1 VKFSNR
7 SLLPIILVGCFLF
20 ENLPLE
26 AQVIRHIR
34 GDKYDLV
41 HFGNRSDYLL
51 PHVAGTFRNAMA
63 FHREFWNYHDTM
75 TYVILNDFEDLGHGG
90 AIAMPYS
97 QVQLGIEP
105 YSFAF
110 SIIPS
115 SERFQWLFNH
125 ELTHIVQSDKANST
139 DAFFRNVFG
148 GKVRRTEEKPLS
160 ALWSLLT
167 TPRWYAPRWFH
178 EGIACFME
186 TWMSGGIGRSMGSY
200 DEMYFRSIVNEKQ
213 PLYSLVGLETEGTT
227 IDFQVGTNAYLYG
240 TRFITYLAY
249 RDGIDKLKAFY
260 SRSDS
265 SKAFFG
271 AQFKRVY
278 GQSVKNAWDDWRQ
291 HEATFQKQ
299 NIERLKEYPVTPFRP
314 LTREPLGN
322 VSNFAWNAS
331 TGKLYMAINH
341 PGIISQI
348 AEIDKNTGK
357 IRKIATLDS
366 PLMYYSTSLAY
377 DPKREKIY
385 ITEHNNKYR
394 NLVEVDV
401 RTGRKTVLNPMTRTG
416 NLVFNPADHSIWGV
430 QHDNGYAKLVRIPEP
445 YTQVVPMYT
454 APFGKAIFDLAVSH
468 AGDKLTASLSG
479 VKGEQS
485 LILFHLSELEQGYK
499 NFDTLCSLED
509 NTLTQFQFSDNDS
522 TLIGSS
528 YYNGVS
534 NIWSIGLTD
543 RSPQMLS
550 NTETGLFMPL
560 QLSEDSLF
568 VLKFFR
574 DGLQPGIIPV
584 KKVNDA
590 NSIIYFGNMVY
601 EKHPEVGEWSLPPA
615 SSLKADS
622 VSDEPYYPLKQ
633 MHLANAWPDI
643 AGFKGT
649 VAAGYRLEWK
659 DIMGLSDLEVFV
671 AASPWSQYA
680 DRQKFHITLDW
691 KYWDWHFSASYNKP
705 HFYDLFGPSMRS
717 RAGYSLGVD
726 YLRERSMNLPL
737 KTHWGFGVHTY
748 GDLEVLPQYQNVSTS
763 VSSLQAAN
771 VTYGKSKVRRTLGAV
786 QDEMGYTWDITMSSY
801 LVNGN
806 FYPSLV
812 SNQDFGFLIPA
823 SRNTCFWIRNS
834 IGQSFGSRQSIFS
847 NFYFGGFRNN
857 YIDWQPSEQYRSAVA
872 FPGAEI
878 DEIPAYNYVKT
889 MGELDLRPLRLRN
902 VGTAWLYPTYI
913 KSSLFGTHLM
923 TGFDSNA
930 FRRNY
935 FNLGG
940 QVDVQLVLFSYLKTT
955 WSIGYAR
962 KFESGQP
969 DVGRWML
976 SLRLLGD

>member
-1 VKFSNR
+1 M
-7 SLLPIILVGCFLF
+7 
-20 ENLPLE
+20 
-26 AQVIRHIR
+26 IRHIR
-34 GDKYDLV
+34 GENYDLV
-41 HFGNRSDYLL
+41 HFDKRSDYLL

-75 TYVILNDFEDLGHGG
+75 TYVILNDFEDMGHGG
-90 AIAMPYS
+90 AIAMPFS

-125 ELTHIVQSDKANST
+125 ELTHIVQSDKTNGK
-139 DAFFRNVFG
+139 DELFRHIFG
-148 GKVRRTEEKPLS
+148 GKIRRSEEKPLS
-160 ALWSLLT
+160 ALWSFYT

-186 TWMSGGIGRSMGSY
+186 TWMSGGLGRSMGSY

-213 PLYSLVGLETEGTT
+213 PIYSLVGLETEGTT

-240 TRFITYLAY
+240 TRFVTYLAY

-260 SRSDS
+260 DRSDS

-271 AQFKRVY
+271 SQFQQIY
-278 GQSVKNAWDDWRQ
+278 GQSVKEAWDEWRQ
-291 HEATFQKQ
+291 HEVSFQQK
-299 NIERLKEYPVTPFRP
+299 NIEHLKEYPVTPFHP

-348 AEIDKNTGK
+348 AEIDVNTGE

-366 PLMYYSTSLAY
+366 PVMYYSTSLAY
-377 DPKREKIY
+377 DPNREKIY

-401 RTGRKTVLNPMTRTG
+401 KTGRKTVLNSMTRTG
-416 NLVFNPADHSIWGV
+416 NLVFNPADRSIWGV
-430 QHDNGYAKLVRIPEP
+430 QHDNGYAKLVRIPAP

-454 APFGKAIFDLAVSH
+454 APFGKAIFDLAISH

-485 LILFHLSELEQGYK
+485 LILFRLENLEQGDK
-499 NFDTLCSLED
+499 TFDTVFSLED

-522 TLIGSS
+522 ALIGSS

-534 NIWSIGLTD
+534 NIWRIGLTD
-543 RSPQMLS
+543 RTPQMLT

-560 QLSEDSLF
+560 PLNEDSLF

-574 DGLQPGIIPV
+574 DGLQPGIIPI
-584 KKVNDA
+584 KKVEDA
-590 NSIIYFGNMVY
+590 NSITYFGNMVY

-615 SSLKADS
+615 SSLKEDS
-622 VSDEPYYPLKQ
+622 ASDESYYPLKQ
-633 MHLANAWPDI
+633 MRMANAWPDI

-649 VAAGYRLEWK
+649 VAAGYRMEWK
-659 DIMGLSDLEVFV
+659 DVMGLSDLELFV
-671 AASPWSQYA
+671 ALSPWSPYTA
-680 DRQKFHITLDW
+680 KQKFHITLDW
-691 KYWDWHFSASYNKP
+691 NYWDWHFSATYNKP
-705 HFYDLFGPSMRS
+705 HFYDLFGPSIRS

-726 YLRERSMNLPL
+726 YMHERSINLPF
-737 KTHWGFGVHTY
+737 KSHWGFGVYTF
-748 GDLEVLPQYQNVSTS
+748 GDLEVLPQYQNVSTTITD
-763 VSSLQAAN
+763 LQSAN
-771 VTYGKSKVRRTLGAV
+771 VTYGISKVRRTLGAV

-806 FYPSLV
+806 LYPSLV

-823 SRNTCFWIRNS
+823 SRNTSFWIRNS
-834 IGQSFGSRQSIFS
+834 MGQSFGSRQSIFS

-857 YIDWQPSEQYRSAVA
+857 YVDWQPSEQYRTAMA

-878 DEIPAYNYVKT
+878 DQIPAYNYVKT
-889 MGELDLRPLRLRN
+889 MGELNLRPLRLRN
-902 VGTAWLYPTYI
+902 LGTTWLYPTYI

-923 TGFDSNA
+923 TGFDNHA
-930 FRRNY
+930 DRRNY

-940 QVDVQLVLFSYLKTT
+940 QIDMQLVLFSYLKTT
-955 WSIGYAR
+955 WSVGYAR
-962 KFESGQP
+962 MFENDQP
-969 DVGRWML
+969 DAGRWML